1 MLSAILESSSLVS
14 GFVDAITAGRSEN
27 LLLVSALLAITGFII
42 YRLGGR
48 LWAFLYFAAIPF
60 LNWSFGV
67 VESVCFLPPTEGE
80 PIRVMFDTCMLE
92 ASTSIP
98 HGLKLHPLVLV
109 TGMVFVLRDFVQRRV
124 GQKVTVIMA
133 LGICWAFYYAWPAV
147 AIASGIAFAVSEFA
161 DWAFYTFTKYRLSTR
176 ILLSSA
182 VAVPIDTTIFLYGLD
197 LAAQSIFNDPP
208 GSQLHM
214 ANWIVSAIGK
224 MVGAYVVSRAVRRRE
239 DLGLM
244 NPALV

>member
-1 MLSAILESSSLVS
+1 MFNTTTEAAAIFSGLVNAITNDQPENLILVS
-14 GFVDAITAGRSEN
+14 
-27 LLLVSALLAITGFII
+27 LLLAISGAII
-42 YRLGGR
+42 YKLGGR
-48 LWAFLYFAAIPF
+48 IWAFFYFAAIPF

-67 VESVCFLPPTEGE
+67 VESICFLPPVEGE
-80 PIRVMFDTCMLE
+80 PIRVFFDACMAD
-92 ASTSIP
+92 ASDKIP

-109 TGMVFVLRDFVQRRV
+109 TGLVFVLRDFVQRRV
-124 GQKVTVIMA
+124 GQRVTIIMA

-182 VAVPIDTTIFLYGLD
+182 IAVPIDTTIFLYGLD

-208 GSQLHM
+208 GSQLHA

-224 MVGAYVVSRAVRRRE
+224 MVAAFVISRAVRQRE
-239 DLGLM
+239 DLGLIQ
-244 NPALV
+244 AAAA